1 MMFYEEHQTE
11 NSSGPNPRRYPFR
24 DKSQMKQT
32 SITVIG
38 GGGWGTCLA
47 RHLAQKG
54 HSTSLWVFEPELAKE
69 MSESRENKIYL
80 PGVSLPTSLAITSSL
95 EEACDKGD
103 LLLLATPSQ
112 VMRKVLGAMRPYL
125 LHRRPSFVSATKGIE
140 QQTLALPFQ
149 MIFETFPDLDP
160 ARVAVLSG
168 PSFAR
173 ELALSQPT
181 AVSLAASDHRFA
193 VRLQKL
199 FTTSYF
205 RLFITSDLLGVQIG
219 GALKNVI
226 ALAAG
231 GSDGLGFGSNAKAA
245 LITRGLTE
253 MMRLGI
259 AVGADPKTFF
269 GLSGLGDLVLT
280 CTGQL
285 SRNWQVGYQIG
296 RGKTLDEVLQG
307 MRMVAEGVETTRS
320 SFALAKK
327 HGVDMPIIE
336 QIHQVLFEGKSP
348 REAVL
353 QLMEE
358 ARGDEVPAEV
368 QQYFDRGKKP

>member
-1 MMFYEEHQTE
+1 
-11 NSSGPNPRRYPFR
+11 
-24 DKSQMKQT
+24 MKQT
-32 SITVIG
+32 SIRVIG

-47 RHLAQKG
+47 RLLALKG
-54 HSTSLWVFEPELAKE
+54 HATTLWVFEPDLAKDMVE
-69 MSESRENKIYL
+69 NRENRTYL
-80 PGVSLPTSLAITSSL
+80 PGVPLPTSLEITSSL
-95 EEACDKGD
+95 EEACSTGD

-112 VMRKVLGAMRPYL
+112 VMRHVLISMRPHL
-125 LHRRPSFVSATKGIE
+125 LQRFPFFVSATKGIE
-140 QQTLALPFQ
+140 QQTLALPSQ
-149 MIFETFPDLDP
+149 IIFETFPDLDP
-160 ARVAVLSG
+160 SSVAVLSG
-168 PSFAR
+168 PSFAK
-173 ELALSQPT
+173 ELAFSQPT

-199 FTTSYF
+199 FTTSFF

-253 MMRLGI
+253 VMRLGI

-296 RGKTLDEVLQG
+296 QGKNLSEVLRG
-307 MRMVAEGVETTRS
+307 MKMVAEGVETARS
-320 SFALAKK
+320 AFALAKK
-327 HGVDMPIIE
+327 HGVEMPIIE

-353 QLMEE
+353 QLLEE
-358 ARGDEVPAEV
+358 ARGDEVPVEV
-368 QQYFDRGKKP
+368 QRYFERGKKP